1 MIPGNFVAVV
11 VAFALGALV
20 MDFGYSFRN
29 QTFIPVP
36 PMRSELAPI
45 KPHCPERSPGWIAK
59 QPDGGGWSVHCL
71 KGIRA

>member
-1 MIPGNFVAVV
+1 MIPGQLVAIVC
-11 VAFALGALV
+11 AFALGALV
-20 MDFGYSFRN
+20 MDHAHSYRN

-36 PMRSELAPI
+36 PMRSEPAAIAPR
-45 KPHCPERSPGWIAK
+45 CPEPSSGWVAK